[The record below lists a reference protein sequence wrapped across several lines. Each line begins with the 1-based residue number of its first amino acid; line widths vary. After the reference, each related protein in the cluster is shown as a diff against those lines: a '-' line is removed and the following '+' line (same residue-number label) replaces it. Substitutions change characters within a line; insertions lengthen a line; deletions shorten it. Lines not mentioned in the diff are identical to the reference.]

1 MEHEIKRWIDFF
13 QGLIFTHFRQDKAEA
28 VEVLTW
34 LLTGHLFGL
43 YNLNQLAD
51 VLEIPKSSLYHHLS
65 GWSLFQWKRL
75 LLVIG
80 CHRALELLEQTLSM
94 SGATQS
100 RRRITVGVD
109 DTVQGRDGKL
119 ISYCYSWYSG
129 RFHQVLKGQNIL
141 AVTLKVGDVV
151 IPLCVRLVSKQG
163 RANTSKPTLLIE
175 MMSEIAAFFSQH
187 GIAITDYPV
196 TFDSWYGSQPL
207 REALEQI
214 GFQQILVHAKGSYV
228 FTIDDHHHR
237 LSVHKRTIELVE
249 NQWGCDCACA
259 RAKAK
264 SPTFGKLIL
273 LFFASGTTIRC
284 MMVFGKPLRSAE
296 ILSIWRQHHGIEQFW
311 RNLKSIIHLS
321 EMNLHRRDGAYA
333 SLGVKVLAYL
343 MLTDVSRATGLT
355 LHQIT
360 LKMSGNRALLAGVL
374 SHFQPST
381 TTDA

>member
-1 MEHEIKRWIDFF
+1 M
-13 QGLIFTHFRQDKAEA
+13 
-28 VEVLTW
+28 
-34 LLTGHLFGL
+34 
-43 YNLNQLAD
+43 
-51 VLEIPKSSLYHHLS
+51 
-65 GWSLFQWKRL
+65 
-75 LLVIG
+75 
-80 CHRALELLEQTLSM
+80 
-94 SGATQS
+94 
-100 RRRITVGVD
+100 
-109 DTVQGRDGKL
+109 
-119 ISYCYSWYSG
+119 
-129 RFHQVLKGQNIL
+129 
-141 AVTLKVGDVV
+141 
-151 IPLCVRLVSKQG
+151 
-163 RANTSKPTLLIE
+163 
-175 MMSEIAAFFSQH
+175 
-187 GIAITDYPV
+187 
-196 TFDSWYGSQPL
+196 

-228 FTIDDHHHR
+228 FTIDDHHHK

-249 NQWGCDCACA
+249 NQWGCDCACV

-321 EMNLHRRDGAYA
+321 SMNLHRRDGAYA

-360 LKMSGNRALLAGVL
+360 LKMSGNRALLAEVL